1 MKVVGDLEIKEDVV
15 RVVLK
20 TPYDLAGKKV
30 EVELKKVGPLEGLID
45 IIE

>member
-1 MKVVGDLEIKEDVV
+1 MKVDGDLEIKEDVV

-20 TPYDLAGKKV
+20 TPYDLDGKKV
-30 EVELKKVGPLEGLID
+30 EVEFEKVSPLEGLID

>member
-1 MKVVGDLEIKEDVV
+1 MKVDGEMEIKGNVV

-20 TPYDLAGKKV
+20 TPYDLDGKKV
-30 EVELKKVGPLEGLID
+30 EVGFKKVSPFEGLID

>member
-1 MKVVGDLEIKEDVV
+1 MEVVGDLEIKEDVV

-30 EVELKKVGPLEGLID
+30 EVGFKKVSPFEGLID